1 MNTFHTGIIEQHG
14 ERYRVEYAF
23 DHYHGAPWEDDG
35 GHGVVSE
42 WTRRDKRPSER
53 VLNTDGTRSRFYD
66 IKASLE
72 IAKRD
77 DWGRYGF
84 QTTGTK
90 GQHYAEQVERDFKY
104 LKEWCGDKWHYMGII
119 VTLLCTCDKGHD
131 HATEYQASLWSIE
144 SNGDLSTYVQDLIGN
159 VESDRA
165 HHKAA

>member
-1 MNTFHTGIIEQHG
+1 MSTFRTEIIEQHG
-14 ERYRVEYAF
+14 ERYRVEYEF
-23 DHYHGAPWEDDG
+23 DHDHGAPWETDE

-42 WTRRDKRPSER
+42 RTRRDKRPSER

-77 DWGRYGF
+77 DWGSYGF

-90 GQHYAEQVERDFKY
+90 GQHYAEQVERDFEY
-104 LKEWCGDKWHYMGII
+104 LKAWCEDKWHYMGII

-131 HATEYQASLWSIE
+131 HETEYQASLWGIE